1 MDEDYRKILACTS
14 EAGQGEHGTAI
25 SITACAIP
33 DIFVI
38 CLVRKAVKT
47 EEILVDLVTTTE
59 TDAQAFLDTWVKK
72 LLELELDGKM
82 AGILHTKNDS
92 VADVVKD
99 EGTEVLLM
107 DRIISMKNC

>member
-1 MDEDYRKILACTS
+1 M
-14 EAGQGEHGTAI
+14 
-25 SITACAIP
+25 
-33 DIFVI
+33 
-38 CLVRKAVKT
+38 KT
-47 EEILVDLVTTTE
+47 EEILVSLVTTTE

-99 EGTEVLLM
+99 EGTGSALWTGLFL
-107 DRIISMKNC
+107 